1 MRPSSTGP
9 ILPDS
14 QQHHHQP
21 LSSWASSYLD
31 GLLDGVIG
39 GLKRTQRRLRSV
51 APRSPHPRKVADIL
65 KDTEDLVA
73 KLEAMRADGAG
84 RESEA
89 N

>member
-1 MRPSSTGP
+1 MVDT
-9 ILPDS
+9 II
-14 QQHHHQP
+14 
-21 LSSWASSYLD
+21 
-31 GLLDGVIG
+31 LDGVIG

-73 KLEAMRADGAG
+73 KLEAMRAAG
-84 RESEA
+84 EPGEPEA